1 MCGING
7 IIDLYKASQHVVTIN
22 KMNNLLKHRGPDGD
36 GVWNDE
42 NIAIGHT
49 RLSILDLTKSG
60 YQPMI
65 SNDSNYVIS
74 FNGEIYNF
82 KELRQKLTN
91 EGFIFNGN
99 SDTEVILKYF
109 ENFGIESLKF
119 FEGMF
124 AFAIWDRIRKCLYIA
139 RDRIG
144 EKPCYYN
151 HCNQK
156 FIFSSEIKGILAAP
170 WIKRKINKQ
179 ALANLSIFPSAPDD
193 SSVYDGI
200 NSIPP
205 GHFLK
210 FSLGK
215 IEIKKYWQLK
225 FKNIRT
231 NYIDVFD
238 EFSHLMKE
246 KILNSTSSDVP
257 IGLALSGGVDSSF
270 IGSQLV
276 ENNIKKLS
284 SFCITSEEGH
294 ERSRAENVAKI
305 FNFKHKNFNYE
316 INNLKVSEVIK
327 FYDEP
332 VINGAFFYS
341 DFLMKSISKYV
352 KVCLTG
358 NGADEIFA
366 GYNTYSNLEVPRIP
380 FINYFFKDPFQ
391 SKFSFAS
398 HYFSSPFHKKKRNL
412 F

>member
-1 MCGING
+1 
-7 IIDLYKASQHVVTIN
+7 
-22 KMNNLLKHRGPDGD
+22 MNNLLKHRGPDGE

-82 KELRQKLTN
+82 KELRQKLIN
-91 EGFIFNGN
+91 EGFTFNGN

-139 RDRIG
+139 RDRVG

-151 HCNQK
+151 HSNQK

-170 WIKRKINKQ
+170 WVKRKINKQ
-179 ALANLSIFPSAPDD
+179 ALANLSIFPSAPDN
-193 SSVYDGI
+193 SSIYDGI

-215 IEIKKYWQLK
+215 
-225 FKNIRT
+225 
-231 NYIDVFD
+231 
-238 EFSHLMKE
+238 
-246 KILNSTSSDVP
+246 
-257 IGLALSGGVDSSF
+257 
-270 IGSQLV
+270 
-276 ENNIKKLS
+276 
-284 SFCITSEEGH
+284 
-294 ERSRAENVAKI
+294 
-305 FNFKHKNFNYE
+305 
-316 INNLKVSEVIK
+316 
-327 FYDEP
+327 
-332 VINGAFFYS
+332 
-341 DFLMKSISKYV
+341 
-352 KVCLTG
+352 
-358 NGADEIFA
+358 
-366 GYNTYSNLEVPRIP
+366 
-380 FINYFFKDPFQ
+380 
-391 SKFSFAS
+391 
-398 HYFSSPFHKKKRNL
+398 
-412 F
+412 